1 MAKAAIHN
9 RIRRSRGEEVFN
21 VFNILF
27 MIFLMLICVYPFWYV
42 IMGSFSRPSL
52 ILGHK
57 GGLLWPLG
65 FSLTAYET
73 VFANKAIWMG
83 YYNTIIYVV
92 GGTIINIILTVMGAY
107 YLSRR
112 FAPCKKFVM
121 ILIMFTMY
129 FSGGMIP
136 GFLNIRNL
144 GLLDTRWAILLPG
157 AVSTF
162 NLIIMRTAF
171 ASIDTSME
179 ESAMLDG
186 AGHWTIM
193 FRIMLPL
200 AKATIAVLVLYYGV
214 AHWNSWFSAM
224 LYLDNEKLKPLQ
236 LVLREIL
243 IINTDSGAA
252 GGEDADSELLSETIK
267 YATIL
272 VATVPILCL
281 YPFLQKY
288 FVKGMMVG
296 AIKG

>member
-1 MAKAAIHN
+1 M
-9 RIRRSRGEEVFN
+9 
-21 VFNILF
+21 IL
-27 MIFLMLICVYPFWYV
+27 LMLACLYPFWYV
-42 IMGSFSRPSL
+42 VMASFSRPTL
-52 ILGHK
+52 IMGHR
-57 GGLLWPLG
+57 GGLLFPLG
-65 FSLTAYET
+65 FSLQAYEA
-73 VFANKAIWMG
+73 VFADRSIWTG

-92 GGTIINIILTVMGAY
+92 GGTCINIVMTIMGAY

-121 ILIMFTMY
+121 LLILFTMY

-136 GFLNIRNL
+136 TFLNIRNL

-157 AVSTF
+157 AISTF

-171 ASIDTSME
+171 ASIDPSME

-200 AKATIAVLVLYYGV
+200 AKATVAVLVLYYGV
-214 AHWNSWFSAM
+214 GHWNSWFSAM
-224 LYLDNEKLKPLQ
+224 LYLSDENLKPLQ

-243 IINTDSGAA
+243 IINNVNATQ
-252 GGEDADSELLSETIK
+252 GGGGDADSELLSETIQ

-296 AIKG
+296 ALKG

>member
-1 MAKAAIHN
+1 MS
-9 RIRRSRGEEVFN
+9 IRRSRGEQI
-21 VFNILF
+21 FNILNIAF
-27 MIFLMLICVYPFWYV
+27 MILLMLACLYPFWYV
-42 IMGSFSRPSL
+42 IMASFSRPTL
-52 ILGHK
+52 IMGHR
-57 GGLLWPLG
+57 GGLLFPLG
-65 FSLTAYET
+65 FSLQAYEA
-73 VFANKAIWMG
+73 VFANRSIWIG

-92 GGTIINIILTVMGAY
+92 GGTCINIALTIMGAY

-121 ILIMFTMY
+121 LLILFTMY

-136 GFLNIRNL
+136 TFLNIRNL

-157 AVSTF
+157 AIGTF
-162 NLIIMRTAF
+162 NLIIMRAGF
-171 ASIDTSME
+171 ASIDASME

-200 AKATIAVLVLYYGV
+200 AKATVAVLVLYYGV
-214 AHWNSWFSAM
+214 GHWNSWFSAM
-224 LYLDNEKLKPLQ
+224 LYLSDETLKPLQ

-243 IINTDSGAA
+243 IINSANATQ
-252 GGEDADSELLSETIK
+252 GGGGDADSELLSETIQ

-296 AIKG
+296 ALKG

>member
-1 MAKAAIHN
+1 MA
-9 RIRRSRGEEVFN
+9 IRRSRGEQIFN
-21 VFNILF
+21 VFNVIF
-27 MIFLMLICVYPFWYV
+27 MILLMLACLYPFWYV
-42 IMGSFSRPSL
+42 VMASFSRPTL
-52 ILGHK
+52 IMGHR
-57 GGLLWPLG
+57 GGLLFPLG
-65 FSLTAYET
+65 FSLQAYEA
-73 VFANKAIWMG
+73 VFADRSIWTG

-92 GGTIINIILTVMGAY
+92 GGTCINIVMTIMGAY

-121 ILIMFTMY
+121 LLILFTMY

-136 GFLNIRNL
+136 TFLNIRNL

-157 AVSTF
+157 AISTF

-171 ASIDTSME
+171 ASIDPSME

-200 AKATIAVLVLYYGV
+200 AKATVAVLVLYYGV
-214 AHWNSWFSAM
+214 GHWNSWFSAM
-224 LYLDNEKLKPLQ
+224 LYLSDENLKPLQ

-243 IINTDSGAA
+243 IINNVNATQ
-252 GGEDADSELLSETIK
+252 GGGGDADSELLSETIQ

-296 AIKG
+296 ALKG

>member
-1 MAKAAIHN
+1 MA
-9 RIRRSRGEEVFN
+9 IRRSRGEQIFN
-21 VFNILF
+21 VFNVIF
-27 MIFLMLICVYPFWYV
+27 MILLMLACLYPFWYV
-42 IMGSFSRPSL
+42 VMASFSRPTL
-52 ILGHK
+52 IMGHR
-57 GGLLWPLG
+57 GGLLFPLG
-65 FSLTAYET
+65 FSLQAYEA
-73 VFANKAIWMG
+73 VFADRSIWTG

-92 GGTIINIILTVMGAY
+92 GGTCINIVMTIMGAY

-121 ILIMFTMY
+121 LLILFTMY

-136 GFLNIRNL
+136 TFLNIRNL

-157 AVSTF
+157 AISTF

-171 ASIDTSME
+171 ASIDPSIE

-200 AKATIAVLVLYYGV
+200 AKATVAVLVLYYGV
-214 AHWNSWFSAM
+214 GHWNSWFSAM
-224 LYLDNEKLKPLQ
+224 LYLSDENLKPLQ

-243 IINTDSGAA
+243 IINNVNATQ
-252 GGEDADSELLSETIK
+252 GGGGDADSELLSETIQ

-296 AIKG
+296 ALKG

>member
-1 MAKAAIHN
+1 MA
-9 RIRRSRGEEVFN
+9 IRRSHGEQIFN
-21 VFNILF
+21 VFNVIF
-27 MIFLMLICVYPFWYV
+27 MILLMLACLYPFWYV
-42 IMGSFSRPSL
+42 VMASFSRPTL
-52 ILGHK
+52 IMGHR
-57 GGLLWPLG
+57 GGLLFPLG
-65 FSLTAYET
+65 FSLQAYEA
-73 VFANKAIWMG
+73 VFADRSIWTG

-92 GGTIINIILTVMGAY
+92 GGTCINIVMTIMGAY

-121 ILIMFTMY
+121 LLILFTMY

-136 GFLNIRNL
+136 TFLNIRNL

-157 AVSTF
+157 AISTF

-171 ASIDTSME
+171 ASIDPSME

-200 AKATIAVLVLYYGV
+200 AKATVAVLVLYYGV
-214 AHWNSWFSAM
+214 GHWNSWFSAM
-224 LYLDNEKLKPLQ
+224 LYLSDENLKPLQ

-243 IINTDSGAA
+243 IINNVNATQ
-252 GGEDADSELLSETIK
+252 GGGGDADSELLSETIQ

-296 AIKG
+296 ALKG

>member
-1 MAKAAIHN
+1 MA
-9 RIRRSRGEEVFN
+9 IRRSRGEQIFN
-21 VFNILF
+21 VFNVIF
-27 MIFLMLICVYPFWYV
+27 MILLMLAFWYV
-42 IMGSFSRPSL
+42 VMASFSRPTL
-52 ILGHK
+52 IMGHR
-57 GGLLWPLG
+57 GGLLFPLG
-65 FSLTAYET
+65 FSLQAYEA
-73 VFANKAIWMG
+73 VFADRSIWTG

-92 GGTIINIILTVMGAY
+92 GGTCINIVMTIMGAY

-121 ILIMFTMY
+121 LLILFTMY

-136 GFLNIRNL
+136 TFLNIRNL

-157 AVSTF
+157 AISTF

-171 ASIDTSME
+171 ASIDPSME

-200 AKATIAVLVLYYGV
+200 AKATVAVLVLYYGV
-214 AHWNSWFSAM
+214 GHWNSWFSAM
-224 LYLDNEKLKPLQ
+224 LYLSDENLKPLQ

-243 IINTDSGAA
+243 IINNVNATQ
-252 GGEDADSELLSETIK
+252 GGGGDADSELLSETIQ

-296 AIKG
+296 ALKG

>member
-1 MAKAAIHN
+1 
-9 RIRRSRGEEVFN
+9 
-21 VFNILF
+21 
-27 MIFLMLICVYPFWYV
+27 
-42 IMGSFSRPSL
+42 
-52 ILGHK
+52 
-57 GGLLWPLG
+57 
-65 FSLTAYET
+65 
-73 VFANKAIWMG
+73 
-83 YYNTIIYVV
+83 
-92 GGTIINIILTVMGAY
+92 
-107 YLSRR
+107 
-112 FAPCKKFVM
+112 
-121 ILIMFTMY
+121 
-129 FSGGMIP
+129 
-136 GFLNIRNL
+136 
-144 GLLDTRWAILLPG
+144 
-157 AVSTF
+157 
-162 NLIIMRTAF
+162 MRTAF

>member
-1 MAKAAIHN
+1 MA
-9 RIRRSRGEEVFN
+9 IRRSRGEQIFN
-21 VFNILF
+21 VFNVIF
-27 MIFLMLICVYPFWYV
+27 MILLMLACLYPFWYV
-42 IMGSFSRPSL
+42 VMASFSRPTL
-52 ILGHK
+52 IMGHR
-57 GGLLWPLG
+57 GGLLFPLG
-65 FSLTAYET
+65 FSLQAYEA
-73 VFANKAIWMG
+73 VFADRSIWTG

-92 GGTIINIILTVMGAY
+92 GGTCINIVMTIMGAY

-121 ILIMFTMY
+121 LLILFTMY

-136 GFLNIRNL
+136 TFLNIRNL

-157 AVSTF
+157 AISTF

-171 ASIDTSME
+171 ASIDPSME

-200 AKATIAVLVLYYGV
+200 AKATVAVLVLYYGV
-214 AHWNSWFSAM
+214 GHWNSWFSAM
-224 LYLDNEKLKPLQ
+224 LYLSDENLKPLQ

-243 IINTDSGAA
+243 IINNVNATK
-252 GGEDADSELLSETIK
+252 GGGGDADSELLSETIQ

-296 AIKG
+296 ALKG